1 MVRILDTTLVIAAI
15 AGAVWTYQIKIAAE
29 ESSRD
34 LSTLQSDIASIE
46 NEIVLLEAGWSI
58 VTGPERLER
67 VAETFQSDLQLKPME
82 STQII
87 TDAELPPM
95 RVVEPESDTLQAS
108 DGDID
113 FMPTGSI
120 STPLTVPKR
129 RPR

>member
-34 LSTLQSDIASIE
+34 LATLQSDIASIE

-87 TDAELPPM
+87 TDAEL
-95 RVVEPESDTLQAS
+95 V
-108 DGDID
+108 
-113 FMPTGSI
+113 
-120 STPLTVPKR
+120 
-129 RPR
+129 